1 MGGVGGGDGA
11 GGDVYSLA
19 NYTAVYEETK
29 TYKTEPPIFF
39 LLSVLCSKGSL
50 LDFYL
55 NISTLHTHNKSRL

>member
-1 MGGVGGGDGA
+1 MGEGLGEDGA

-29 TYKTEPPIFF
+29 TYKTEAPIFF
-39 LLSVLCSKGSL
+39 LLSVHCSKGNL